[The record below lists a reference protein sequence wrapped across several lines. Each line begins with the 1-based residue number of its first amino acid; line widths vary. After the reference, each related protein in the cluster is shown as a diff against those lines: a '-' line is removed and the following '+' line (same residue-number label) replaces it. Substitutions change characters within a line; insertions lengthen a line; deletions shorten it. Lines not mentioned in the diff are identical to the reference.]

1 VRSTSALR
9 LAEVTIPRR
18 ARVVYPAIMKFPLL
32 PVVVVVVFAGG
43 FFTGR
48 LSAPVPAA
56 STNAPVAAAP
66 VAPPS
71 ASADDD
77 STVTGVVAEVLQV
90 PNYTYLHLST
100 QAGDDWAAVGTTTS
114 ITAGQRVTVRIS
126 TRMQNFASKSL
137 GRTFDS
143 IIFGELGAAAGPG
156 PAPVNEGAALPAG
169 HPPVAAEAAAPQDTV
184 AKALDATRAAEPA
197 LAMRV
202 ADVFSERQLLQG
214 RMVKVSGTVSRATAV
229 AGVHY
234 GHLKDGSGS
243 TASQNDDLVVISTQP
258 LTVDQRVSLQGTV
271 VLDKESGMGT
281 KWPVALD
288 RATLAP

>member
-1 VRSTSALR
+1 
-9 LAEVTIPRR
+9 
-18 ARVVYPAIMKFPLL
+18 MKFPLM
-32 PVVVVVVFAGG
+32 PVVVVVVFVVG

-48 LSAPVPAA
+48 MSAPVPP
-56 STNAPVAAAP
+56 TTPNAPVAAAP
-66 VAPPS
+66 VMPPVAPPS
-71 ASADDD
+71 APGDH

-100 QAGDDWAAVGTTTS
+100 QAGDEWAAISTTNA
-114 ITAGQRVTVRIS
+114 ITAGQNITVRVS

-143 IIFGELGAAAGPG
+143 IIFGELGTGAPSAPG
-156 PAPVNEGAALPAG
+156 PVDEGAALPSG
-169 HPPVAAEAAAPQDTV
+169 HPPVGATAAAPQDTV
-184 AKALDATRAAEPA
+184 AKAIDATRLAEPA
-197 LAMRV
+197 LSMRV
-202 ADVFSERQLLQG
+202 ADVFSERQMLKG

-243 TASQNDDLVVISTQP
+243 SASQNDDLVVISTQP

-288 RATLAP
+288 LATLVR

>member
-1 VRSTSALR
+1 
-9 LAEVTIPRR
+9 
-18 ARVVYPAIMKFPLL
+18 VYPAFMKFPLL

-143 IIFGELGAAAGPG
+143 IIFGELGAAGPG

-169 HPPVAAEAAAPQDTV
+169 HPPVGAVAAAPQDTV